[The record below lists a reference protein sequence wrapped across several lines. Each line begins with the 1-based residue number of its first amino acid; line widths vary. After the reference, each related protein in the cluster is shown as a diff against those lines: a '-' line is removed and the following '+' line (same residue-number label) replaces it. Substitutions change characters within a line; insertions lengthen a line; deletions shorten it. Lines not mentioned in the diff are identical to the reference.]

1 MRKGAGEVFPRVEG
15 RHLHAVVVL
24 AEELNF
30 TRAADRLHI
39 TQSGFSK
46 QINDV
51 EALHRFHL
59 FIRTNKKN
67 VELTEVGR
75 IFVEEA
81 RLALWHMD
89 RAVHAAREGSDS
101 ILTIGHSPD
110 ADLAWISAI
119 LAIRLPLYPKLRV
132 QLISEFSSEW
142 VRRVMTGDL
151 NMALVTAPP
160 ESSRITA
167 TAFART
173 HLYAAL
179 PQAHAAAQKEE
190 IAFQDLAK
198 DEWIL
203 FARRSYPVVR
213 DAIMDAAQR
222 QGIAPKHAHDILT
235 AQEAIHLVS
244 QHVGV
249 AIVNKPPSVGPSVEG
264 VVIRPL
270 SDPSLSFETCLI
282 MRADEDS
289 RLANDFGRS
298 FLRKC
303 EPRRLP
309 PMQLTLPLRSEE

>member
-1 MRKGAGEVFPRVEG
+1 MRKGAGEVFPRVEV
-15 RHLHAVVVL
+15 RHLRAVVVL

-30 TRAADRLHI
+30 TRAADRLNI

-46 QINDV
+46 QINEV
-51 EALHRFHL
+51 EAVHRFHL
-59 FIRTNKKN
+59 FIRANKKN

-81 RLALWHMD
+81 RLALWHID

-119 LAIRLPLYPKLRV
+119 LAIRLSMYPKLRV
-132 QLISEFSSEW
+132 QLISEFSSEL
-142 VRRVMTGDL
+142 VRRVMAGDL
-151 NMALVTAPP
+151 NMALVSAPP
-160 ESSRITA
+160 ESCRITA
-167 TAFART
+167 AAFART

-203 FARRSYPVVR
+203 FARRSHPVVR

-249 AIVNKPPSVGPSVEG
+249 AIVTKPTSAAPSVEG

-270 SDPSLSFETCLI
+270 SDTSLSFETCLI

-303 EPRRLP
+303 APRRPP
-309 PMQLTLPLRSEE
+309 PMQLTLPLPA

>member
-1 MRKGAGEVFPRVEG
+1 MLRLDKVIKPWKESAALNDHINLYGFWNETAFLTKSGDLGMVLSVSGVDYESLDRSEQEY
-15 RHLHAVVVL
+15 AVKRL
-24 AEELNF
+24 E
-30 TRAADRLHI
+30 AALKAFGP
-39 TQSGFSK
+39 GFHVYQYLFKSNRPD
-46 QINDV
+46 IPFARYDDPIV
-51 EALHRFHL
+51 EAAIDQRRKFFEAKRDHL
-59 FIRTNKKN
+59 YQ
-67 VELTEVGR
+67 VEIFYCILLEGARSKTGVGTAL
-75 IFVEEA
+75 A
-81 RLALWHMD
+81 RLLRDPEGAIAELKSQFT
-89 RAVHAAREGSDS
+89 AA
-101 ILTIGHSPD
+101 
-110 ADLAWISAI
+110 
-119 LAIRLPLYPKLRV
+119 
-132 QLISEFSSEW
+132 
-142 VRRVMTGDL
+142 
-151 NMALVTAPP
+151 
-160 ESSRITA
+160 
-167 TAFART
+167 AFART

-203 FARRSYPVVR
+203 FARRSHPVVR

-249 AIVNKPPSVGPSVEG
+249 AIVTDPASAGPSVEG

-303 EPRRLP
+303 APRRPP
-309 PMQLTLPLRSEE
+309 PMQLTLPLPA

>member
-1 MRKGAGEVFPRVEG
+1 VFPRVEV

-30 TRAADRLHI
+30 TRAADRLNI

-46 QINDV
+46 QINEI
-51 EALHRFHL
+51 EALHKFHL

-81 RLALWHMD
+81 RLALWHLD

-119 LAIRLPLYPKLRV
+119 LAIRLPMYPKLRV
-132 QLISEFSSEW
+132 QLISEFSTEL
-142 VRRVMTGDL
+142 VRRVMAGDL

-167 TAFART
+167 AAFART

-203 FARRSYPVVR
+203 FARRSHPVVR
-213 DAIMDAAQR
+213 AAIIDAAQR
-222 QGIAPKHAHDILT
+222 QGVAPKQAHDILT

-249 AIVNKPPSVGPSVEG
+249 AIVTKPASAGPSVEG

-270 SDPSLSFETCLI
+270 SDPSLFFETCLI

-298 FLRKC
+298 FLQKC
-303 EPRRLP
+303 APRRLP
-309 PMQLTLPLRSEE
+309 PMQLTLPLPA

>member
-1 MRKGAGEVFPRVEG
+1 MFPRVEV

-30 TRAADRLHI
+30 TRAADRLNI

-46 QINDV
+46 QINEI
-51 EALHRFHL
+51 EALHKFHL

-81 RLALWHMD
+81 RLALWHLD
-89 RAVHAAREGSDS
+89 RAVQAAREGSDS

-119 LAIRLPLYPKLRV
+119 LSIRLPLYPKLRV
-132 QLISEFSSEW
+132 QLISEFSSEL
-142 VRRVMTGDL
+142 VRRVMAGDL

-160 ESSRITA
+160 QSSRITA
-167 TAFART
+167 AAFART
-173 HLYAAL
+173 YLYAAL
-179 PQAHAAAQKEE
+179 PQAHTAAQKEE

-203 FARRSYPVVR
+203 VARRSHHVVR

-222 QGIAPKHAHDILT
+222 QGIVPKHTHDILT

-249 AIVNKPPSVGPSVEG
+249 AIVTKPASVGPSVEG

-270 SDPSLSFETCLI
+270 SDQSLSFETCLI

-303 EPRRLP
+303 SPRRP
-309 PMQLTLPLRSEE
+309 PPTQLTLPLPA

>member
-1 MRKGAGEVFPRVEG
+1 MRKGAGEVFPRVEV

-30 TRAADRLHI
+30 TRAADRLNI

-46 QINDV
+46 QINEV
-51 EALHRFHL
+51 EALHKFHL

-67 VELTEVGR
+67 VELTDVGR

-81 RLALWHMD
+81 RLALWHID
-89 RAVHAAREGSDS
+89 RAVQAAREGSDS

-119 LAIRLPLYPKLRV
+119 LAIRLPMYPKLRV
-132 QLISEFSSEW
+132 QLNSEFCGEL
-142 VRRVMTGDL
+142 VRRVLAGDL

-160 ESSRITA
+160 ESTRITA
-167 TAFART
+167 AAFAQT

-179 PQAHAAAQKEE
+179 PQAHTAARKEE
-190 IAFQDLAK
+190 ISFQDLAN

-203 FARRSYPVVR
+203 FARRSQPVVR
-213 DAIMDAAQR
+213 DAIIEAAQR
-222 QGIAPKHAHDILT
+222 QGIAPKQAHDILT
-235 AQEAIHLVS
+235 TQEAIHLVS

-249 AIVNKPPSVGPSVEG
+249 AIVTKPASVGLNIEG

-270 SDPSLSFETCLI
+270 VDPSLSFDTCLV
-282 MRADEDS
+282 MRTDDDS
-289 RLANDFGRS
+289 RLANEFGRT
-298 FLRKC
+298 FLR
-303 EPRRLP
+303 RYATQHLP
-309 PMQLTLPLRSEE
+309 PKQMEFWLSA

>member
-1 MRKGAGEVFPRVEG
+1 MRKGAGEVFPRVEV

-30 TRAADRLHI
+30 TRAADRLNI

-46 QINDV
+46 QINEV
-51 EALHRFHL
+51 EALHKFQL

-67 VELTEVGR
+67 VELTDVGR

-81 RLALWHMD
+81 RLALWHID
-89 RAVHAAREGSDS
+89 RAVQAAREGSDS

-110 ADLAWISAI
+110 AELAWISA
-119 LAIRLPLYPKLRV
+119 LLSIRLPMFPKLRV
-132 QLISEFSSEW
+132 QLISEFSSEL
-142 VRRVMTGDL
+142 VRRVMAGDL

-160 ESSRITA
+160 ESSRITVA
-167 TAFART
+167 AFART

-203 FARRSYPVVR
+203 FARRSHPVVR
-213 DAIMDAAQR
+213 AAIMDAAQR
-222 QGIAPKHAHDILT
+222 QGVAPKQAHDILT

-249 AIVNKPPSVGPSVEG
+249 AIVTKPPSAGPSVEG

-270 SDPSLSFETCLI
+270 SDPSLFFETCLI

-298 FLRKC
+298 FLQKC
-303 EPRRLP
+303 APRRRP
-309 PMQLTLPLRSEE
+309 PMQLTLPLPA